1 MNDDLLIQRLLDGT
15 LTPAEHAAVNQRLRD
30 DAELREHMRE
40 IAEQAVAMG
49 DMARQLEADRPS
61 GSLHVAE
68 KRATF
73 THWLALAA
81 SVALLA
87 SSAWLWMGR
96 RDAPV
101 LTLVDSSGTVVW
113 NHGGEMRVNVS
124 EGEKLAAGTLETLGE
139 AASAQLQFADGTII
153 SLTGESELSFSEET
167 QKLLVLRKGSLSA
180 QVKPQPLGHPMIVR
194 TPSAE
199 AEIVGTTFNLSARP
213 DDTLLKVDEGLV
225 KLKRLADG
233 SSIDVPAQS
242 SAVASLNSSL
252 KLDPAVTPE
261 PLTRWRFDFTTVVPP
276 QIWRGIWHDTPEGGR
291 MVASP
296 YVAQKTKEGAVVTHF
311 GVSVRTGYLNPPLAL
326 VVTAMIFPF
335 FPAEGAYTR
344 MFNDVHEGDVLL
356 PSPLVRNDVPEIV
369 VHFQFEPDGTL
380 TSPQVPHDEWRTLA
394 EARYLTPAQVDAA
407 SASLEEVR
415 RTTTREQLLNLLPER
430 KLDLRD
436 PVLPDMVYA
445 DESWAAQNKMNQ
457 AEYQM
462 RSEAYKQQAV
472 KRKIEQ
478 AVRDTEEL
486 RNYIAG

>member
-1 MNDDLLIQRLLDGT
+1 MNDDLLLQRLLDGT

-30 DAELREHMRE
+30 DAELREHLRE

-49 DMARQLEADRPS
+49 DMDRQRATDAS
-61 GSLHVAE
+61 AGSVHVAE
-68 KRATF
+68 KRAAF

-81 SVALLA
+81 SVTLLA
-87 SSAWLWMGR
+87 SSAWLWF
-96 RDAPV
+96 DSHESPV

-153 SLTGESELSFSEET
+153 SLTGESELSFSEEN

-261 PLTRWRFDFTTVVPP
+261 PLTSWRFDFTTVVPP

-326 VVTAMIFPF
+326 VVTEKSVIRYRLKQTEIAPLQLMLLTSQPMGGFGGNFECKIGRNELHPD
-335 FPAEGAYTR
+335 AEGWCELDIPVDRFKPVDRRPHVRARHPTPVGNIVAS
-344 MFNDVHEGDVLL
+344 FLL
-356 PSPLVRNDVPEIV
+356 SSFKQDTGLTVA
-369 VHFQFEPDGTL
+369 QFEL
-380 TSPQVPHDEWRTLA
+380 S
-394 EARYLTPAQVDAA
+394 
-407 SASLEEVR
+407 
-415 RTTTREQLLNLLPER
+415 NLP
-430 KLDLRD
+430 
-436 PVLPDMVYA
+436 
-445 DESWAAQNKMNQ
+445 
-457 AEYQM
+457 
-462 RSEAYKQQAV
+462 
-472 KRKIEQ
+472 
-478 AVRDTEEL
+478 
-486 RNYIAG
+486 

>member
-1 MNDDLLIQRLLDGT
+1 MNDDLLLQRLLDGK

-30 DAELREHMRE
+30 DAELRNHLRE

-49 DMARQLEADRPS
+49 DMARQRKTDAPA
-61 GSLHVAE
+61 GSVHVAE
-68 KRATF
+68 KRAAF

-81 SVALLA
+81 SVTLLA
-87 SSAWLWMGR
+87 SSAWLWF
-96 RDAPV
+96 DSHESPV

-153 SLTGESELSFSEET
+153 SLTGESELSFSEEN

-180 QVKPQPLGHPMIVR
+180 QVKPQPHGHPMIVR

-261 PLTRWRFDFTTVVPP
+261 PLTRWRFDFNTAVPP
-276 QIWRGIWHDTPEGGR
+276 QIWRGIWHDTSEGGR

-296 YVAQKTKEGAVVTHF
+296 YVAQKSKDGEVVTHF
-311 GVSVRTGYLNPPLAL
+311 GVSIRTGYLNPPLAL
-326 VVTAMIFPF
+326 AVAEQSVIRYRLKQDA
-335 FPAEGAYTR
+335 PAPLQLMLITNKPTGGFGGNFECKIGSAELRPNADGWCELDIPLNRFKPVDRRSHVRARHPTPVGNIVAS
-344 MFNDVHEGDVLL
+344 FLL
-356 PSPLVRNDVPEIV
+356 SSFKQDTGLTVA
-369 VHFQFEPDGTL
+369 QFEL
-380 TSPQVPHDEWRTLA
+380 S
-394 EARYLTPAQVDAA
+394 
-407 SASLEEVR
+407 
-415 RTTTREQLLNLLPER
+415 NLP
-430 KLDLRD
+430 
-436 PVLPDMVYA
+436 
-445 DESWAAQNKMNQ
+445 
-457 AEYQM
+457 
-462 RSEAYKQQAV
+462 
-472 KRKIEQ
+472 
-478 AVRDTEEL
+478 
-486 RNYIAG
+486 

>member
-15 LTPAEHAAVNQRLRD
+15 LTPAEHAAVNQRLRN
-30 DAELREHMRE
+30 DADLRQHLRD

-49 DMARQLEADRPS
+49 DMARQRETDTSVCSPPTPTRFRADRS
-61 GSLHVAE
+61 VRL
-68 KRATF
+68 T
-73 THWLALAA
+73 LAA
-81 SVALLA
+81 SIAVLA
-87 SSAWLWMGR
+87 TSAWLWF
-96 RDAPV
+96 DSHESPV

-124 EGEKLAAGTLETLGE
+124 DGEKLAAGTLETLGE
-139 AASAQLQFADGTII
+139 TASAQLQFADGTII
-153 SLTGESELSFSEET
+153 SLTGESELSFSEED

-180 QVKPQPLGHPMIVR
+180 QVKPQPHGRPMIVR

-261 PLTRWRFDFTTVVPP
+261 PLTRWRFDFTSIVPP

-326 VVTAMIFPF
+326 VVTEKSVIRYRLKQTEIAPLQLMLLTNQ
-335 FPAEGAYTR
+335 PAGGFGGNFECKIGRDELHPDPQGWCELEIPMNRFKPVDRRSHVRARHPTPVGNIVAS
-344 MFNDVHEGDVLL
+344 FLL
-356 PSPLVRNDVPEIV
+356 SS
-369 VHFQFEPDGTL
+369 F
-380 TSPQVPHDEWRTLA
+380 
-394 EARYLTPAQVDAA
+394 
-407 SASLEEVR
+407 
-415 RTTTREQLLNLLPER
+415 
-430 KLDLRD
+430 KLDTGLT
-436 PVLPDMVYA
+436 VA
-445 DESWAAQNKMNQ
+445 HF
-457 AEYQM
+457 
-462 RSEAYKQQAV
+462 
-472 KRKIEQ
+472 
-478 AVRDTEEL
+478 EL
-486 RNYIAG
+486 STQP

>member
-15 LTPAEHAAVNQRLRD
+15 LTPAEYIEINQRLRD
-30 DAELREHMRE
+30 DAELREHLRE

-49 DMARQLEADRPS
+49 DMARQRETDTPS
-61 GSLHVAE
+61 SSVYVAE

-81 SVALLA
+81 SVTLLA
-87 SSAWLWMGR
+87 SSAWLWF
-96 RDAPV
+96 DSHESPV
-101 LTLVDSSGTVVW
+101 LTLVDSSGAVVW

-139 AASAQLQFADGTII
+139 TASAQLQFADGTII

-167 QKLLVLRKGSLSA
+167 QKMLVLRKGSLSA
-180 QVKPQPLGHPMIVR
+180 QVKPQPHGRPMIVR

-311 GVSVRTGYLNPPLAL
+311 GVSVRTSYLNPPLVLA
-326 VVTAMIFPF
+326 V
-335 FPAEGAYTR
+335 AEQS
-344 MFNDVHEGDVLL
+344 V
-356 PSPLVRNDVPEIV
+356 I
-369 VHFQFEPDGTL
+369 
-380 TSPQVPHDEWRTLA
+380 
-394 EARYLTPAQVDAA
+394 RYRLKQDTPAPLQLMLLTNQPNGGFGGNFECKIGSDELRPDADGWCELDIPLNRFKPVDRRPHVRARHPTPVGNIVA
-407 SASLEEVR
+407 SF
-415 RTTTREQLLNLLPER
+415 LLSSF
-430 KLDLRD
+430 K
-436 PVLPDMVYA
+436 
-445 DESWAAQNKMNQ
+445 
-457 AEYQM
+457 
-462 RSEAYKQQAV
+462 
-472 KRKIEQ
+472 
-478 AVRDTEEL
+478 RDTGLTVAEFEL
-486 RNYIAG
+486 STPP